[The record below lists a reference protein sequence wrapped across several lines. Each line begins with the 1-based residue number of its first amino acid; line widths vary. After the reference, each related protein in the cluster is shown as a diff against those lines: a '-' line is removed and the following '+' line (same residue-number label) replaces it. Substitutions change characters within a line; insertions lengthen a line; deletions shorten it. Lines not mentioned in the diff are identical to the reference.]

1 MTWDRK
7 LSAVTSLGMT
17 AIAGLLGGFDV
28 ALQVLLLFMA
38 IDFVTGV
45 MRSFANKETSSSV
58 GMKGIFKK
66 VMILCVVAV
75 AVGVDRMIGGGEWIR
90 LLVIWFYAAMEG
102 ISILE
107 NAAGLGVP
115 IPEKLKDA
123 LAQLK
128 EGQKKAGE

>member
-1 MTWDRK
+1 MTWDKK
-7 LSAVTSLGMT
+7 LSAVTSLSMT

-45 MRSFANKETSSSV
+45 MRSFVNKETSSSV
-58 GMKGIFKK
+58 GMKGIAKK
-66 VMILCVVAV
+66 VMILCVIAV

-115 IPEKLKDA
+115 VPEKLKDA

-128 EGQKKAGE
+128 DGQKKAGE